1 MNHFRTSRTKEA
13 FLFKD
18 ATILTSFT
26 VICPILGILLLWQN
40 YGIYTMSKCRSMKVA
55 QQMNN
60 RMPIRKNG

>member
-1 MNHFRTSRTKEA
+1 MSGQRKTTKSLLIIKLKGDIVIHF
-13 FLFKD
+13 
-18 ATILTSFT
+18 
-26 VICPILGILLLWQN
+26 WQN